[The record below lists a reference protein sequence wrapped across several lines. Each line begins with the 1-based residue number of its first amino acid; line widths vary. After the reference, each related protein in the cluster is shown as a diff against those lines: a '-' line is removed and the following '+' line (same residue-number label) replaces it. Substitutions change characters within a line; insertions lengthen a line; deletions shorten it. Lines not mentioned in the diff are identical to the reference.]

1 MKQGID
7 LSKMD
12 DHELHCYLNRYH
24 IVVGP
29 VIGKICSN
37 ILLVFFT
44 NENQGHTRAIYQHQ
58 LLRAIDREVNKGNS
72 FSISSMTQ

>member
-12 DHELHCYLNRYH
+12 DHELRCYFNRYH
-24 IVVGP
+24 IIVGP

-37 ILLVFFT
+37 ILSVFT

-58 LLRAIDREVNKGNS
+58 LLRAIDREVNKGNW
-72 FSISSMTQ
+72 FSISSMAQ